1 MIIRGHQG
9 FFVRMLSSAV
19 IVQAVL
25 SAGSLGVGLILLR
38 NASDAQ
44 YGYYVLVLNALLL
57 ITALQNQFIQPPM
70 VHRMTLADAQGRADL
85 IGGLFREQRSLV
97 PIVGGVAVVVALAL
111 RIADV
116 LSVHTTW
123 LVLAAIA
130 AAMATLYR
138 EFFRMVLLACRLP
151 FQVMRVDS
159 MYVVALV
166 AGAYIATFTPAPAAV
181 AVSILCCAALMSG
194 WLLSRSL
201 WRLEPWNIHGAYGI
215 LVKIFPVGSW
225 TVAGAIIHWTF
236 SQGYNYL
243 IVGTLDVKAVAAA
256 AATRLFMMPVNMLS
270 TGIGSLMLPTASE
283 WLLKH
288 GTLTVFKRLAALCC
302 ALALVG
308 IVYLSV
314 VWLCRDWIFTKI
326 LHKQFAQRD
335 LLLALWSVIF
345 ILMIFRD
352 QMLFLLLAR
361 TRYRQLTSL
370 TFCSALL
377 SLIVSYLCL
386 VRIGVVGALIGVM
399 SGEILSVVGLLV
411 MGIIEVRRDATA
423 LNLQRS

>member
-1 MIIRGHQG
+1 LIIRGRRG
-9 FFVRMLSSAV
+9 FFVRTLSSAV
-19 IVQAVL
+19 IVQALL
-25 SAGSLGVGLILLR
+25 SAGSLCVGLILIR

-57 ITALQNQFIQPPM
+57 ITALQNQFIQAPM
-70 VHRMTLADAQGRADL
+70 VHRMTRADAQDRADL
-85 IGGLFREQRSLV
+85 IGGLFREQRLLV
-97 PIVGGVAVVVALAL
+97 PTVGAVAVVITAVL
-111 RIADV
+111 RIDDV

-138 EFFRMVLLACRLP
+138 EFFRLVLLAYRLP
-151 FQVMRVDS
+151 FQVMRVDLF
-159 MYVVALV
+159 YVIALV
-166 AGAYIATFTPAPAAV
+166 TGAYIATFSRAPATV
-181 AVSILCCAALMSG
+181 AVSILCLAALVSG
-194 WLLSRSL
+194 TLLSKSL
-201 WRLEPWNIHGAYGI
+201 WRLEPWNIHGAHGI
-215 LVKIFPVGSW
+215 LLKIFPVGSW
-225 TVAGAIIHWTF
+225 TVAGAAIHWTF

-243 IVGTLDVKAVAAA
+243 IVGTLDVNAVAAA

-288 GTLTVFKRLAALCC
+288 GTLTVFKRLAAICC
-302 ALALVG
+302 ALAMIAV
-308 IVYLSV
+308 VYLSV

-352 QMLFLLLAR
+352 QLLFLLLAR
-361 TRYRQLTSL
+361 TRYRPLTSL

-386 VRIGVVGALIGVM
+386 VRIGVIGALLGVM
-399 SGEILSVVGLLV
+399 SGEILSVAGLVV
-411 MGIIEVRRDATA
+411 MGIIEVRRDAA
-423 LNLQRS
+423 APDLQRS